1 MEMTMLEY
9 LEMVGREKG
18 RQEGRKEGR
27 QEGREEGI
35 RAGIQRDLAE
45 ALASLRKAMTLR
57 GIDPAA
63 YAKDLRAF
71 RGPGRVSQLIVSFM
85 AAKNPRAYLKRRFG
99 H

>member
-18 RQEGRKEGR
+18 RKEGR
-27 QEGREEGI
+27 QEGI
-35 RAGIQRDLAE
+35 RAGIQRGLAE

-57 GIDPAA
+57 GVDPAA

-71 RGPGRVSQLIVSFM
+71 GDPGRVSQMIVSFM